1 MELKFLTEKTGHVN
15 LKKINAKKK
24 RVHER
29 EVYREI
35 STNNRAERR

>member
-1 MELKFLTEKTGHVN
+1 LTEKARHVN
-15 LKKINAKKK
+15 LNKINAKKK

-29 EVYREI
+29 EVYREF